1 MLREK
6 TLDSLLDKK
15 IDKKPAFNAGV
26 MHKIFSLKFKTFFSQ
41 KDSFMQ
47 PKTNILDLELMM
59 IIKQNGPKGLIM
71 FVLQKSNIC
80 FILKFKHNI

>member
-26 MHKIFSLKFKTFFSQ
+26 MHQNFSLKFKTFFSQ
-41 KDSFMQ
+41 RDSFMQ
-47 PKTNILDLELMM
+47 TKMNILGLELMM

-71 FVLQKSNIC
+71 SVLQKSKYL
-80 FILKFKHNI
+80 FYFKI